1 VFFTLVAISG
11 YLLFRLFALVQ
22 EEGASGVAT
31 WACEIKFHILNI
43 THQRHNSAYLTLAR
57 DNQSDTNESVVVVH
71 EPETRSSDYH
81 DEDGDDIKVE
91 AAS

>member
-1 VFFTLVAISG
+1 MVISG
-11 YLLFRLFALVQ
+11 YILFRLFTLVQ
-22 EEGASGVAT
+22 EEGVSGAAT
-31 WACEIKFHILNI
+31 WGCEIKSHILNN
-43 THQRHNSAYLTLAR
+43 THQRHNPAYDYRTHAR